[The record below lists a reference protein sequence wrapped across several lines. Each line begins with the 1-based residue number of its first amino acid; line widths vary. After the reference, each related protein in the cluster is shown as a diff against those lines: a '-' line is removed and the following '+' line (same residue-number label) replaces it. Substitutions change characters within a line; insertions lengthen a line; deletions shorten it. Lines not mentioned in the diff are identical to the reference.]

1 MQLFADFSHLLNRQS
16 NLRQLYREQPFGD
29 FMKAILISSFCL
41 FFSLTI
47 FGQPP
52 VIKEKASVGIESI
65 VLMRDDGD
73 GNAEDDVAVFNQTDV
88 PIHCQIQLD
97 SFIPAIVKM
106 NLIATDVKGLKAE
119 SKIIT
124 VSYKTNGEQ
133 NIVNFK
139 GAPDNVWLAGKYRID
154 IFVNEKLAG
163 NKEFEI
169 QQNKTQPAAQTN
181 FVQPKPK
188 PKTVSRRPRKN

>member
-1 MQLFADFSHLLNRQS
+1 
-16 NLRQLYREQPFGD
+16 
-29 FMKAILISSFCL
+29 MKAILILSLCL
-41 FFSLTI
+41 FFSLTA

-52 VIKEKASVGIESI
+52 EVKEKAVVGIESI

-73 GNAEDDVAVFNQTDV
+73 GNADDEVAVFNQTDV

-124 VSYKTNGEQ
+124 VSYKTNGKQ

-139 GAPDNVWLAGKYRID
+139 GAPDNIWLAGKYRMD

-169 QQNKTQPAAQTN
+169 QANKTSTTAQTN
-181 FVQPKPK
+181 FVEPKPK

>member
-1 MQLFADFSHLLNRQS
+1 
-16 NLRQLYREQPFGD
+16 
-29 FMKAILISSFCL
+29 MKAFLILSFCL
-41 FFSLTI
+41 LFSLAA

-52 VIKEKASVGIESI
+52 VAPKDKPSVGIESI

-73 GNAEDDVAVFNQTDV
+73 GNADEETAIFGQTDV
-88 PIHCQIQLD
+88 PIHCQINLD
-97 SFIPAIVKM
+97 SFIPAVVKM
-106 NLIATDVKGLKAE
+106 NLVATNVKGLKAE

-139 GAPDNVWLAGKYRID
+139 GSPDDIWLAGKYRVD
-154 IFVNEKLAG
+154 VFVNDKLAG

-169 QQNKTQPAAQTN
+169 EKSTTPEAAQNN

-188 PKTVSRRPRKN
+188 PKVAVRKPRKN

>member
-1 MQLFADFSHLLNRQS
+1 
-16 NLRQLYREQPFGD
+16 
-29 FMKAILISSFCL
+29 MKTILILSFCL

-52 VIKEKASVGIESI
+52 AMREKPAVGIESI
-65 VLMRDDGD
+65 VIMRDDGD
-73 GNAEDDVAVFNQTDV
+73 GNADEETAVFDQKDV
-88 PIHCQIQLD
+88 PIHCRIFLD
-97 SFIPAIVKM
+97 SFIPATVKM
-106 NLIATDVKGLKAE
+106 NLIATDVKGLKAD

-139 GAPDNVWLAGKYRID
+139 GAPDNIWLAGKYRID
-154 IFVNEKLAG
+154 IFVNEKLSG

-169 QQNKTQPAAQTN
+169 QSNKTPSTPATQTN
-181 FVQPKPK
+181 FVTPKPK
-188 PKTVSRRPRKN
+188 PKAVPRRTHKN

>member
-1 MQLFADFSHLLNRQS
+1 
-16 NLRQLYREQPFGD
+16 
-29 FMKAILISSFCL
+29 MKTILILSFCL

-52 VIKEKASVGIESI
+52 ATRETPAVGIESI
-65 VLMRDDGD
+65 VIMRDDGD
-73 GNAEDDVAVFNQTDV
+73 GNADGETSVFNQKDV
-88 PIHCQIQLD
+88 PIHCRIFLD
-97 SFIPAIVKM
+97 SFIPATVKM
-106 NLIATDVKGLKAE
+106 NLIATDVKGLKTE

-139 GAPDNVWLAGKYRID
+139 GAPNNIWLAGKYRID

-169 QQNKTQPAAQTN
+169 QKNEASTAAAEQTN
-181 FVQPKPK
+181 FTEPKPK
-188 PKTVSRRPRKN
+188 PKPKNTPKRPRKN

>member
-1 MQLFADFSHLLNRQS
+1 
-16 NLRQLYREQPFGD
+16 
-29 FMKAILISSFCL
+29 MKAILILSFCL

-52 VIKEKASVGIESI
+52 AAKVKAAVGIESI

-73 GNAEDDVAVFNQTDV
+73 GNADDEVAIFNQTDV

-169 QQNKTQPAAQTN
+169 QPGKTPTATQTN
-181 FVQPKPK
+181 FVPPKPK
-188 PKTVSRRPRKN
+188 PKTAVRRPLKRGTDFLQVD

>member
-1 MQLFADFSHLLNRQS
+1 
-16 NLRQLYREQPFGD
+16 
-29 FMKAILISSFCL
+29 MKAFLILSFCL
-41 FFSLTI
+41 LFSLAA

-52 VIKEKASVGIESI
+52 AAPKNKPSVGIESI

-73 GNAEDDVAVFNQTDV
+73 GNADEETAIFGQRDV
-88 PIHCQIQLD
+88 PIHCQINLD

-106 NLIATDVKGLKAE
+106 NLIATNVKGLRAE

-139 GAPDNVWLAGKYRID
+139 GSPDDIWLAGKYRVD
-154 IFVNEKLAG
+154 VFVNDKLAG

-169 QQNKTQPAAQTN
+169 EKSTSPEAAQNN

-188 PKTVSRRPRKN
+188 PKVAPRKPRRN